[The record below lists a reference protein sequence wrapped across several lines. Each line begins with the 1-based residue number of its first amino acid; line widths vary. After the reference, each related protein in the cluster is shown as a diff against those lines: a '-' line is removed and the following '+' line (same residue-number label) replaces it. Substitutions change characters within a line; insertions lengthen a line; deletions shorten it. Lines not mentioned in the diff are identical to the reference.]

1 MLTIRIAWVD
11 SLFRGAGPGVS
22 TKIAGALT
30 RVRDARSSHKR
41 RRNHQVAGVEPL
53 EQRLALS
60 GASLHLKAILGTIGG
75 QITDQSTGKGVKHVE
90 VELIN
95 ANGKIVQR
103 TFTKA
108 SGQYQFN
115 IKQSGPY
122 VVREV
127 TPRGMVQLSPGIGE
141 QAPVGAYDPGDGP
154 NSWNYTSTNTN
165 PADGPVGPAAWGSI
179 ASAGTEPFE
188 SPVNLKGRTV
198 NLGNLLSINFNGVP
212 KAIIN
217 NSHQIQVQ
225 YPYNPSA
232 SNSNSVTI
240 AGTQFDLT
248 QFHYHAPS
256 ENVVNG
262 KHAAMEEHFVTT
274 SASGAEAVLAV
285 FLNVGAH
292 NDALDPILNA
302 ALEDLTTDNSK
313 TTISSAIN
321 FAGLLPTNL
330 KGWYFEGSL
339 TTPPLSQQVYW
350 FVFQTPI
357 TLDANQLA
365 EYQTVATDGGFL
377 PNARPVQPQDG
388 RQFNEIDNDVY
399 FQNQSVSNVNFVV
412 APKA

>member
-1 MLTIRIAWVD
+1 MLMTRIAWVD
-11 SLFRGAGPGVS
+11 SLFRGAGRGAS
-22 TKIAGALT
+22 TKIAGPLS
-30 RVRDARSSHKR
+30 RVRDARSTHKH
-41 RRNHQVAGVEPL
+41 RRNRQLAGVEPL

-60 GASLHLKAILGTIGG
+60 GASLHHDAILGTIGG
-75 QITDQSTGKGVKHVE
+75 QISDQSTGKGVKHDE

-95 ANGKIVQR
+95 AKGNIVQK
-103 TFTKA
+103 TFTNA
-108 SGQYQFN
+108 SGHYHFN

-127 TPRGMVQLSPGIGE
+127 RPRGMVQLSPSIGE
-141 QAPVGAYDPGDGP
+141 QAPVGSYDPGDGN

-188 SPVNLKGRTV
+188 SPVNLKGPTV

-212 KAIIN
+212 KDIIN

-225 YPYNPSA
+225 FNRSA
-232 SNSNSVTI
+232 SNAVTI

-248 QFHYHAPS
+248 QFHYHDTS

-262 KHAAMEEHFVTT
+262 KHAAMEEHFVST
-274 SASGAEAVLAV
+274 SASGAEAVVAV
-285 FLNVGAH
+285 FLKVGAH
-292 NDALDPILNA
+292 NNALDPIFNA
-302 ALEDLTTDNSK
+302 ALAHLTKDNSS
-313 TTISSAIN
+313 TTISSSIN
-321 FAGLLPTNL
+321 FAGLLPANL

-339 TTPPLSQQVYW
+339 TTPPLSQPVYW
-350 FVFQTPI
+350 FVLKTPI
-357 TLDANQLA
+357 TLDAKQLT

-377 PNARPVQPQDG
+377 PNARPVQPLDG
-388 RQFNEIDNDVY
+388 RQFNEIDNDVT
-399 FQNQSVSNVNFVV
+399 FQNNSVSNVNFVI